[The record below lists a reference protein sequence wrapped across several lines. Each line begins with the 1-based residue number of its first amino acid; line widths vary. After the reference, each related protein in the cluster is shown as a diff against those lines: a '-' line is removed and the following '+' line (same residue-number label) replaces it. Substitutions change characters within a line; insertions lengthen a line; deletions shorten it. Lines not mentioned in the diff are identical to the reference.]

1 MDHESKHARMR
12 ERIEAQHRRMAEK
25 IERQQRRMD
34 EQIERQQRRVEER
47 LERQQSR
54 LTGRLEQLNPD
65 FNSLVLNDKQQAI
78 VAAALELLHTKTLD
92 ELSLRDIA
100 KAVHMQ
106 APALYWHFKNKATL
120 IDFMAEAML
129 QREFSD
135 MRVRAEGEP
144 WDEWLL
150 EQMRLLRKAMLAY
163 PDGGRVVAG
172 AHPYPAVTLG
182 KIFEYSLESLHSA
195 GMSLE
200 MGGVAVSTV
209 IHYAFGY
216 AIEEQSSPSAEELK
230 SIDISKVLGHAPYTA
245 KLLES
250 IGDLDDEVRY
260 IAGVNVIIA
269 GIKASLKEQ
278 Q

>member
-1 MDHESKHARMR
+1 MDHESRQERMR
-12 ERIEAQHRRMAEK
+12 ERIEAQHRRIAERL
-25 IERQQRRMD
+25 EQQQQRLD

-47 LERQQSR
+47 LERQQAR
-54 LTGRLEQLNPD
+54 LAGRLEQLNPD
-65 FNSLVLNDKQQAI
+65 FNGLVLNDKQQAI

-135 MRVRAEGEP
+135 MHVRAEGEP

-150 EQMRLLRKAMLAY
+150 KQMKLLRSAMLAY

-195 GMSLE
+195 GMPLG
-200 MGGVAVSTV
+200 MAGVAVSTV
-209 IHYAFGY
+209 VRYAFGY
-216 AIEEQSSPSAEELK
+216 VIEEQSSPSAEELK
-230 SIDISKVLGHAPYTA
+230 SIDIGKVLGHAPYTA
-245 KLLES
+245 KLIQGMGS
-250 IGDLDDEVRY
+250 LDDEAHY
-260 IAGVNVIIA
+260 IAGVKLIIA
-269 GIKASLKEQ
+269 GIKVSFDQK
-278 Q
+278 

>member
-1 MDHESKHARMR
+1 MR
-12 ERIEAQHRRMAEK
+12 ERIEAQHRRIAERL
-25 IERQQRRMD
+25 EQQQQRLD

-47 LERQQSR
+47 LERQQAR
-54 LTGRLEQLNPD
+54 LAGRLEQLNPNFD
-65 FNSLVLNDKQQAI
+65 SLILNDKQQAI

-129 QREFSD
+129 QQEFKD
-135 MRVRAEGEP
+135 MHVRADGEP
-144 WDEWLL
+144 WDAWLL

-195 GMSLE
+195 GIPLGMA
-200 MGGVAVSTV
+200 GIAVSTV
-209 IHYAFGY
+209 VRYAFGY
-216 AIEEQSSPSAEELK
+216 VIEEQSSPSAEELK
-230 SIDISKVLGHAPYTA
+230 SIDISKVLGHAPYTT
-245 KLLES
+245 KLVHS
-250 IGDLDDEVRY
+250 MDSLDDEAHYV
-260 IAGVNVIIA
+260 AGVNVIIA
-269 GIKASLKEQ
+269 GIKVSLEK
-278 Q
+278 

>member
-1 MDHESKHARMR
+1 MDHESRQERMR
-12 ERIEAQHRRMAEK
+12 ERIEAQHRRIAERLEQQQQRLDEQV
-25 IERQQRRMD
+25 ERQQRR
-34 EQIERQQRRVEER
+34 IEER
-47 LERQQSR
+47 LERQQAR
-54 LTGRLEQLNPD
+54 LAGRLEQLNPD
-65 FNSLVLNDKQQAI
+65 FDSLVLNDKQRAI

-129 QREFSD
+129 QREFSE
-135 MRVRAEGEP
+135 MRVRADDEP

-150 EQMRLLRKAMLAY
+150 KQMKLLRKAMLAY

-182 KIFEYSLESLHSA
+182 KIFEYSLESLYSA

-200 MGGVAVSTV
+200 MGGMAVSTV

-216 AIEEQSSPSAEELK
+216 VIEEQSSPSAEELK

-245 KLLES
+245 KLLEN
-250 IGDLDDEVRY
+250 IGDLDDEIRY
-260 IAGVNVIIA
+260 IAGVKVIIA
-269 GIKASLKEQ
+269 GVKASLEQ
-278 Q
+278 R

>member
-1 MDHESKHARMR
+1 MDHDSRQERMR
-12 ERIEAQHRRMAEK
+12 ERIEAQHRRIAERL
-25 IERQQRRMD
+25 EQQQQRLD
-34 EQIERQQRRVEER
+34 EQIERQQRRIEER
-47 LERQQSR
+47 LERQQAR
-54 LTGRLEQLNPD
+54 LAGRLEQLNPNFD
-65 FNSLVLNDKQQAI
+65 GLVLNDKQQAI

-129 QREFSD
+129 QREFSE
-135 MRVRAEGEP
+135 MHVRAEGEP

-150 EQMRLLRKAMLAY
+150 KQMKLLRKAMLAY

-182 KIFEYSLESLHSA
+182 KIFEYLLESLHSA
-195 GMSLE
+195 GMPLG
-200 MGGVAVSTV
+200 MAGVAVSTV
-209 IHYAFGY
+209 VRYAFGY
-216 AIEEQSSPSAEELK
+216 VIEEQSSPSAEELK

-245 KLLES
+245 KLLQAMDS
-250 IGDLDDEVRY
+250 LDDEAHYV
-260 IAGVNVIIA
+260 AGVRLIIA
-269 GIKASLKEQ
+269 GIKVSFEQ
-278 Q
+278 K

>member
-1 MDHESKHARMR
+1 MDHESKQARMR
-12 ERIEAQHRRMAEK
+12 ERIEAQHRRMAER
-25 IERQQRRMD
+25 IERQQQRMD

-47 LERQQSR
+47 LERQQAR
-54 LTGRLEQLNPD
+54 LTGRLEQLNPNFD
-65 FNSLVLNDKQQAI
+65 SLTLNDKQQAI

-135 MRVRAEGEP
+135 MHVRADDEP

-195 GMSLE
+195 GMPLG
-200 MGGVAVSTV
+200 MAGVAVSTTV
-209 IHYAFGY
+209 RYAFGY
-216 AIEEQSSPSAEELK
+216 VIEEQSSPSAEELK
-230 SIDISKVLGHAPYTA
+230 SIDVSKVLGHAPYTA
-245 KLLES
+245 KLLQGMDS
-250 IGDLDDEVRY
+250 FDEEAHY
-260 IAGVNVIIA
+260 IAGVKVIIA
-269 GIKASLKEQ
+269 GVKVSFEQ
-278 Q
+278 K